1 MLPLPIINI
10 MVSYVYIL
18 VSSKSTVLKL
28 VIHSQHRF
36 DDIVAEIKDLKSV
49 LEEDDSITYLI
60 IMN

>member
-28 VIHSQHRF
+28 VIHSHNRF